1 MSEKVKRIITSIFYF
16 ILVMSIV
23 IINKYEYTLS
33 IILLESVICVY
44 EYFNAVN
51 LKKSFLKYLGYI
63 VSIAYFLS
71 GIFLKNSQIYL
82 KEIIVVS
89 FLISAIYTVLKYK
102 EVEFKDIFISNFAYL
117 YIPFSLSFI
126 SEMFNMQNGN
136 ILYLFLMFTVMGTDS
151 GAYIIG
157 SKIGKN
163 KLTKLSPKKSV
174 EGSLG
179 GIISAI
185 LFVFITYCVIKSK
198 FNIYILMLITFI
210 LSIIS
215 QFGDLLASYIKRH
228 FDKKDYGN
236 ILIGHGGML
245 DRIDSLILTAP
256 IAYILFQIFFN

>member
-1 MSEKVKRIITSIFYF
+1 MNEKVKRIITSIFYF

-23 IINKYEYTLS
+23 IINKYEYTVS
-33 IILLESVICVY
+33 IVLLESLICIY
-44 EYFNAVN
+44 EYFNAVD
-51 LKKSFLKYLGYI
+51 LKKSFFKYLGYI
-63 VSIAYFLS
+63 ISIAYFLF
-71 GIFLKNSQIYL
+71 GILFKNSQIYL
-82 KEIIVVS
+82 KEIIIVS
-89 FLISAIYTVLKYK
+89 FLISAMYTVLKYK
-102 EVEFKDIFISNFAYL
+102 KVDFKEIFISNFAYL

-163 KLTKLSPKKSV
+163 KLTKLSPKKSI
-174 EGSLG
+174 EGSIG
-179 GIISAI
+179 GIISAMV
-185 LFVFITYCVIKSK
+185 FVLITHLVIKSK
-198 FNIYILMLITFI
+198 LNIYILMLITFI

-228 FDKKDYGN
+228 FGKKDYGS

-245 DRIDSLILTAP
+245 DRIDSLILSAP
-256 IAYILFQIFFN
+256 IAYILFQIFF